1 MSRCCRSN
9 DNCTF
14 DNGTNNYGADDNC
27 TNDNCTNDNCANDN
41 CAHNDARFDNNVHG
55 SDHNHCGFKS
65 DINDCCGWK

>member
-27 TNDNCTNDNCANDN
+27 TNDNCTHNDCAND
-41 CAHNDARFDNNVHG
+41 DARFDNNVHG